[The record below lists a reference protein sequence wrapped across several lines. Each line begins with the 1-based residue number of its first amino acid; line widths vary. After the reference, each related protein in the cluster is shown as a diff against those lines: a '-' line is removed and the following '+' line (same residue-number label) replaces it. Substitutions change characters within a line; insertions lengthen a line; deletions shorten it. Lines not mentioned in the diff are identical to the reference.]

1 MGKNI
6 ETLVKD
12 QELIARRHEQICVAA
27 LKLFSHKGF
36 HQTSVREIALASNL
50 SIGTLYSYIK
60 TKEDVLHLVYK
71 RILDCFQERME
82 AATRGI
88 EDPTHQLRAALEATL
103 RLYDEF
109 RDVVQLLYQEGHALG
124 REALQGLLG
133 VDRRYASLFREILQ
147 RGNREGA
154 FAVQEPDLVAVTIL
168 FLCSVWPLKR
178 WNLLGYSLDDVIA
191 HLSHLILHG
200 IVRDGRPPSG
210 VPSTSSGRSR
220 DLYEGPKKP

>member
-1 MGKNI
+1 MVKNI

-12 QELIARRHEQICVAA
+12 QELIAKRHEQICVAA
-27 LKLFSHKGF
+27 LKLFSLKGF
-36 HQTSVREIALASNL
+36 HQTSVREIAVASNL

-60 TKEDVLHLVYK
+60 TKEDILHLVYK
-71 RILDCFQERME
+71 RILDCFQERML
-82 AATRGI
+82 AATQGI
-88 EDPTHQLRAALEATL
+88 EDPTLQLRAALEGTL

-124 REALQGLLG
+124 REALQSLLE
-133 VDRRYASLFREILQ
+133 VDRRYASLFREILE

-178 WNLLGYSLDDVIA
+178 WNLPGYSLDDVIE
-191 HLSHLILHG
+191 HLTQLILRG
-200 IVRDGRPPSG
+200 IVRAGRPLERRPVAPIG
-210 VPSTSSGRSR
+210 PDQRSLR
-220 DLYEGPKKP
+220 G